1 LKNII
6 KNTWAVLDKKERKQF
21 SMLIF
26 LDIIISI
33 IDILSLALLLWII
46 QFYIQPGQS
55 SKPGFLPSWLA
66 DRNSIVFIAIFFF
79 FFGVKNLA
87 AYLVSKAH
95 YKFITR
101 VTVRISQNNLS
112 GYQQA
117 AFGEFVNT
125 DSSVYIRRIGFLPL
139 EFGQNVLA
147 GVPQIITQGVLIVL
161 TIIAIVLFNAR
172 LFLLLLA
179 ILLPPVIVIFYFIR
193 SRLNKVRKEITI
205 GNEISFRHLL
215 DALKGYV
222 ESNIY
227 GRNDF
232 FLNRFVGS
240 RKKFSTSLF
249 NSTSLQTMPA
259 RIIEIFAVLGLFLLI
274 AIAKRSGSPDNS
286 YLITIG
292 AFVGAAYKIIPGIVK
307 IINLSGQIKAY
318 GFSLADLIQNNKQI
332 TADKT
337 NSAASGIDSIEL
349 RNVSFKY
356 DQQPVL
362 AEFSLLIQK
371 GDFIGISGESG
382 RGKTTILNLLL
393 GFLEPSSGDIHVNH
407 QPVSKNDMQ
416 SCWPHIA
423 YVKQQPFFIHD
434 TVLRNITLE
443 EDNHNTQRLQFALAA
458 SGLDKLTKEWPEG
471 LEKIIAENGKNISG
485 GQRQRIAIAR
495 ALYKDAQL
503 LILDEPFSELDEE
516 SECAL
521 LQKLGQLSTTGK
533 TIILITHNTK
543 SLSACSKRVMV

>member
-1 LKNII
+1 
-6 KNTWAVLDKKERKQF
+6 
-21 SMLIF
+21 MLIF

-33 IDILSLALLLWII
+33 VDILSLALLLWII
-46 QFYIQPGQS
+46 QFYIQPDQS
-55 SKPGFLPSWLA
+55 NKPGFLPGWLA
-66 DRNSIVFIAIFFF
+66 DRNSIVFIAVYFIFF
-79 FFGVKNLA
+79 GIKNVA

-101 VTVRISQNNLS
+101 VTVRISRNNLS

-117 AFGEFVNT
+117 GFDEFVNT

-147 GVPQIITQGVLIVL
+147 GVPQIITQAVLIVL

-193 SRLNKVRKEITI
+193 SRLNKVRKQITI

-274 AIAKRSGSPDNS
+274 AIAKWSGSQDSS

-318 GFSLADLIQNNKQI
+318 GFSLADLTQNNKPI
-332 TADKT
+332 TPDKVNAT
-337 NSAASGIDSIEL
+337 ASGIDSIEL
-349 RNVSFKY
+349 KNVNFKY

-362 AEFSLLIQK
+362 TAFSLSIQK
-371 GDFIGISGESG
+371 GDFIGISGDSG
-382 RGKTTILNLLL
+382 KGKTTILNLLL
-393 GFLEPSSGDIHVNH
+393 GFLEPLSGEILINNRSANKEDIRA
-407 QPVSKNDMQ
+407 
-416 SCWPHIA
+416 CWPQVA
-423 YVKQQPFFIHD
+423 YVKQQSFFIHD

-443 EDNHNTQRLQFALAA
+443 EENHDPQKLQIALAA
-458 SGLDKLTKEWPEG
+458 SGLDKLTREWPEG
-471 LEKIIAENGKNISG
+471 LEKLIAENGKNISG

-503 LILDEPFSELDEE
+503 IILDEPFSELDEE
-516 SECAL
+516 SECL
-521 LQKLGQLSTTGK
+521 VLQNFRTLSQQGK
-533 TIILITHNTK
+533 TILLVTHNANA
-543 SLSACSKRVMV
+543 LSACNKLVKL